1 MARYRNAQKKY
12 YGDNETLL
20 KWSFTGN
27 TGTGKSTVAGIMAEL
42 LHAMNLLDKG
52 QLVELKAEEI
62 YNVQDYKVDEILKDA
77 MRRSQHGLLFV
88 DGDAPVF
95 RNPQSHFDSE
105 KLRLRLTSFT
115 SELPGNY
122 ALVIAEHESVRQP
135 LLDSL
140 CSGQFDGA

>member
-1 MARYRNAQKKY
+1 MDVARYRNAQKKY

-95 RNPQSHFDSE
+95 RNPQ
-105 KLRLRLTSFT
+105 
-115 SELPGNY
+115 
-122 ALVIAEHESVRQP
+122 
-135 LLDSL
+135 
-140 CSGQFDGA
+140 